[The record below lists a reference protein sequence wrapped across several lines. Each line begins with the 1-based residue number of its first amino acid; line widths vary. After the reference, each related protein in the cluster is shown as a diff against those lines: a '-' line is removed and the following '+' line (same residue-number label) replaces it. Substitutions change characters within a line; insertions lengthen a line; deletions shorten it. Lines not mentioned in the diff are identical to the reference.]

1 MGAIAMVR
9 DDVAAAVL
17 AAIGGKDN
25 VLTNTVCM
33 TRLRI
38 TLKNPQEV
46 DYVVL
51 NEVPSVLGTATRGA
65 NGLEV
70 VFGPRMIDSIYHAFT
85 RLTGIKSEEETL
97 FPLPR
102 KNTNL
107 SVNITTNMGTV
118 VSEPQDITPVTAGP
132 IDSGNLAKAIQAA
145 IEAEPDIPFVSV
157 ETRKSAAP
165 IIMDA
170 AEDDDGIERDLDAE
184 DEEIETAVSDASI
197 LEDILEDM
205 EAPISILGDS
215 KARKPQDQ
223 EYSLLVL
230 NGPNINLM
238 GLTYNGI
245 EEGLGFASLLELCKR
260 SAEEAGFDH
269 CITFQSNHEG
279 DLVDQ
284 IQDAFCTFDA
294 ILINPGPASNI
305 RAISQALELVGVP
318 YKVVYI
324 DVSSYGPEDF
334 EFCRQAI
341 FALAKTLGLKG

>member
-85 RLTGIKSEEETL
+85 RLTGIRSDEETL

-118 VSEPQDITPVTAGP
+118 VSGPQDVAPVVAGP
-132 IDSGNLAKAIQAA
+132 VESGSLTKAIQAA

-157 ETRKSAAP
+157 ESRKSVAP
-165 IIMDA
+165 ITLDN
-170 AEDDDGIERDLDAE
+170 AED
-184 DEEIETAVSDASI
+184 DEEIEAEADEVEVDLSDASI

-284 IQDAFCTFDA
+284 IQDAYCTFDA

>member
-118 VSEPQDITPVTAGP
+118 VSEPQDVAPVVAGP
-132 IDSGNLAKAIQAA
+132 VESGSLTKAIQAA

-157 ETRKSAAP
+157 ESRKSVAP
-165 IIMDA
+165 ITLDN
-170 AEDDDGIERDLDAE
+170 AED
-184 DEEIETAVSDASI
+184 DEEIEAEADEIEVDLSDASI

-245 EEGLGFASLLELCKR
+245 EEGLGFASLLELCKQ

>member
-46 DYVVL
+46 DYAVL

-118 VSEPQDITPVTAGP
+118 VSEPQDVAPVVAGP
-132 IDSGNLAKAIQAA
+132 VESDSLTNAIQAA

-157 ETRKSAAP
+157 ESRKSVAP
-165 IIMDA
+165 ITLDN
-170 AEDDDGIERDLDAE
+170 AED
-184 DEEIETAVSDASI
+184 DEEIEAEADEIEVDLSDASI

-284 IQDAFCTFDA
+284 IQDAYCTFDA